1 MTDKESKLIE
11 RLMQGDMEAFDE
23 LMPNAR
29 PEDRANFEDA
39 IKKAREI
46 GGEQDPI
53 SRAWIVFVLYIIGK
67 NMGDFRKYDR
77 EANQKIADG
86 WDKAMSDAIKKYN
99 NE

>member
-11 RLMQGDMEAFDE
+11 RLLQGDMEAYDE

-46 GGEQDPI
+46 GGEQDPV
-53 SRAWIVFVLYIIGK
+53 SRAWLIFVLYLIGRHCDYPRPAPENVYPK
-67 NMGDFRKYDR
+67 PDNFWGDKFLEELSKD
-77 EANQKIADG
+77 
-86 WDKAMSDAIKKYN
+86 
-99 NE
+99 

>member
-11 RLMQGDMEAFDE
+11 RLLQGDMEAYDE

-53 SRAWIVFVLYIIGK
+53 SRAWLIFVLYLIGRHCDYPRSTSENVYPK
-67 NMGDFRKYDR
+67 PDNFWGDKFLEGLSK
-77 EANQKIADG
+77 G
-86 WDKAMSDAIKKYN
+86 
-99 NE
+99 